1 RTTAAERASCPTGAE
16 RRRTSRRGALATDS
30 GAPRASS
37 ELEFDVDEADDA
49 TVAPS
54 RHWAVPC
61 ATDLGDMRR
70 RGALSSSGRHP
81 ALVVLGLG
89 LVLLA
94 GIGSGCVT
102 WEARELARERV
113 PLSAG
118 HLDELTPRHDA
129 WGFRLEL
136 VETSR
141 RWQRYIFRFETY
153 DDSGGHHTVRGDWYA
168 PEEAFEEPAPLL
180 VLSP

>member
-1 RTTAAERASCPTGAE
+1 PAGALPAPPGAARVVNTRRPVRSRVGSSSREIDAIGGARVRSRRAPPRAPARQVAESVPRSPRWGRFEVSAGRRTTAAERASCPTGAE

-54 RHWAVPC
+54 RHGAVPC

-94 GIGSGCVT
+94 GIGSG
-102 WEARELARERV
+102 
-113 PLSAG
+113 
-118 HLDELTPRHDA
+118 
-129 WGFRLEL
+129 
-136 VETSR
+136 
-141 RWQRYIFRFETY
+141 
-153 DDSGGHHTVRGDWYA
+153 
-168 PEEAFEEPAPLL
+168 
-180 VLSP
+180 